1 MCSFYENLYSSK
13 HINDENISTYLQ
25 DVTCPKL
32 NDQEKKFCDSL
43 PTIDEC
49 TDAVNNLKNNKSPG
63 LDGLPGEFYK
73 CFWKTIKP
81 LFYDVLL
88 CVFEKQELPF
98 SQRLAL
104 ITL

>member
-1 MCSFYENLYSSK
+1 MKCALSMRIY
-13 HINDENISTYLQ
+13 IQVNILMMKMSPLICKML
-25 DVTCPKL
+25 TCPKL

-43 PTIDEC
+43 PTIHEC

-88 CVFEKQELPF
+88 CVF
-98 SQRLAL
+98 
-104 ITL
+104 

>member
-13 HINDENISTYLQ
+13 HMNDENISTYLQ

-43 PTIDEC
+43 PTIDKC
-49 TDAVNNLKNNKSPG
+49 TDAVNNLKNNISPG

-88 CVFEKQELPF
+88 NRNYHSLND
-98 SQRLAL
+98 
-104 ITL
+104 